1 MQLLLLLL
9 LHSVIAPATIA
20 LRQPCQ
26 LQAPDPLGNVRLLAD
41 CLYNKNDLGDD
52 CIPAYCQPSVTVHG
66 DGVWLPRAPFAGT
79 QWVTALHRELFA
91 EYSGWSFNFLE
102 IAATAGAAKGFTEV
116 LGFFHWQA
124 NNTGSYHGLNPTF
137 HQSADY
143 GVLHATADK
152 QGKVTDVTIWRG
164 GFAEEREVLLRE
176 PQYDDTIG
184 PIRDITQQP
193 FWMPSKSLQLKMITH
208 AHTLIEVLNQGDKF
222 LDSLDD
228 IAVDSVVL
236 LDGMHVWGPSK
247 AAGLTALKLWVAG
260 WLQQYELN
268 VAITASTATP
278 TSNKVFLCFKMLL
291 TSGSSAMQVNG
302 CLMYVFN
309 IQGFIT
315 HIVVYRNGTPKE
327 MAEKFIGGS
336 VSAGPDWH
344 GPLQDVQRPQQM
356 ELSKKSFARWASRSS
371 FAGSAIVA

>member
-9 LHSVIAPATIA
+9 SCTIIAPIA
-20 LRQPCQ
+20 FASRQPWQ
-26 LQAPDPLGNVRLLAD
+26 LIAPDPLGNVRLLAD

-52 CIPAYCQPSVTVHG
+52 CIPAYCQPSVTVHQG

-79 QWVTALHRELFA
+79 QWVTALHRELFQEFSA
-91 EYSGWSFNFLE
+91 WSFNFLE

-124 NNTGSYHGLNPTF
+124 NNTGSYHGLDPTDR
-137 HQSADY
+137 QSADY
-143 GVLHATADK
+143 GVMHLTADK
-152 QGKVTDVTIWRG
+152 QGKVTDVTIWRA
-164 GFAEEREVLLRE
+164 GFMEEREVLLLAAE
-176 PQYDDTIG
+176 YQDTIG

-193 FWMPSKSLQLKMITH
+193 FWMPSQSLQLKMITH

-236 LDGMHVWGPSK
+236 LDGMHIWGPAK
-247 AAGLTALKLWVAG
+247 AAGLTALKLWVAD
-260 WLQQYELN
+260 WLQQYELT
-268 VAITASTATP
+268 VAITASAATP

-291 TSGSSAMQVNG
+291 TQGSSATQVNG
-302 CLMYVFN
+302 CLIYVFN

-336 VSAGPDWH
+336 TMAGPDWH
-344 GPLQDVQRPQQM
+344 GPLPKEMPSWQLQR
-356 ELSKKSFARWASRSS
+356 
-371 FAGSAIVA
+371 SAEGIR